1 MSEYGLKVIG
11 KRIIAEEI
19 VVEEKKSILIVTSTK
34 PTEITLRVLAVGED
48 IPIQPGQKILVK
60 NGWMHKFK
68 FLDKDVV
75 LVPLEEIIGII
86 DEKA

>member
-19 VVEEKKSILIVTSTK
+19 VVEEKKSILIVTSAK